1 MRERFV
7 TFLLALGALALFY
20 MVFVPKPRDESRLPS
35 QPVSIDIRGDGYQ
48 ALWRWLEAQHIRTL
62 SFRDRY
68 DRLAAASIPATGN
81 LLITTLPHQAPV
93 RGKELDEL
101 DAWLARGNSLL
112 LLAAMDD
119 TPRWSLGATPDFLPV
134 LTRMSGLAFAE
145 LGTKKPDD
153 NAAGATPPSSVT
165 KSARRALQSLLQPER
180 GSIVPRIRHP
190 LLEGVQSI
198 ATESAYPAAR
208 WLASGNHG
216 ALALDLGDRTD
227 HVAGITVPEPALWL
241 LPRGEGQVIVL
252 AYASPFTNAVIGRD
266 DNARLFANIVA
277 WSAGTRGAVLFDD
290 AHQGLV
296 NYYDP
301 KAFFA
306 DHRLHRTLLWILL
319 LWLLFVLGWQRMR
332 APASSWN
339 PVDVTTFIKV
349 TGGFLAAR
357 SGANATALRLLGNFF
372 NGIRQRLAL
381 PQDGE
386 PVWDWLA
393 AQATVPPAE
402 LARLRALHARALAR
416 ERIDLVQ
423 LQNCLTGITG
433 KLL

>member
-1 MRERFV
+1 L
-7 TFLLALGALALFY
+7 LLALGALALFY
-20 MVFVPKPRDESRLPS
+20 MVLMPKPRDESRLPS

-48 ALWRWLEAQHIRTL
+48 ALWRWLDAQHIRAL

-68 DRLAAASIPATGN
+68 DKLAAAGIPASGN

-93 RGKELDEL
+93 RGKELDDL
-101 DAWLARGNSLL
+101 DAWLARGNTLL

-119 TPRWSLGATPDFLPV
+119 TPRWSLGMTPDFLPI
-134 LTRMSGLAFAE
+134 LTRMSGLAFVE
-145 LGTKKPDD
+145 LRPPKPAAG
-153 NAAGATPPSSVT
+153 NAAGGTPPSSVT
-165 KSARRALQSLLQPER
+165 KSAQRVLQSLLQPQR
-180 GSIVPRIRHP
+180 GSIAPRIRHP

-402 LARLRALHARALAR
+402 LARLRALHARAQAR